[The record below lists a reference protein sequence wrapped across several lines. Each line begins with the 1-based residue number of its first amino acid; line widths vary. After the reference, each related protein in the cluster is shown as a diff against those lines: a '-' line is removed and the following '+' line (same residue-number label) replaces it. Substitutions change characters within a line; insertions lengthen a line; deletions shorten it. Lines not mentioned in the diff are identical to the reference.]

1 MQFLEDLYAIV
12 VFAWMLPNIRRLY
25 PKLHIMIFSM
35 QPADIYGEAVKKYG
49 IEHYLSKTA
58 GDEEMQQF
66 LTRFLQNDA
75 PEPRPLSNRE
85 NPFTAL
91 APRELEILHYLLR
104 GVGTNE
110 TSCFISSEHHL
121 RI

>member
-1 MQFLEDLYAIV
+1 
-12 VFAWMLPNIRRLY
+12 
-25 PKLHIMIFSM
+25 M

-85 NPFTAL
+85 NSFTAL

-104 GVGTNE
+104 GVGTKE
-110 TSCFISSEHHL
+110 ISEIFNL
-121 RI
+121 RMSTVSTLKNRIFEKTQARNIKELIELATLYNVNY